1 VSPRVGVVV
10 FPGSDDDRD
19 AAQAL
24 RLLGAEPELVWHRE
38 RSLDGLDAVV
48 LPGGFSHGD
57 YLRPGAIAARSP
69 AVAALEA
76 HLAAGR
82 PVLGICNGFQILT
95 EAGLLP
101 GALLQNQG
109 LRFRC
114 HDVELSVERPS
125 PWLPGCSAGR
135 RLRLPIKH
143 HDGCFYAPPDQLER
157 LEAEGA
163 VLLRYVENPNGSLR
177 AIAGVCDRSGL
188 VAALMPHPE
197 HAVDPLLGSSDGR
210 ILLQGLLEIAV
221 RPPRPA
227 PSACSDSIR
236 LSA

>member
-1 VSPRVGVVV
+1 MSLRVGVVV

-19 AAQAL
+19 AAHAL

-38 RSLDGLDAVV
+38 HSLDGLDAIV

-57 YLRPGAIAARSP
+57 YLRPGALAARSP
-69 AVAALEA
+69 AVAALDA

-82 PVLGICNGFQILT
+82 PVLGICNGFQVLT

-114 HDVELSVERPS
+114 DDVELEVQRPS
-125 PWLPGCSAGR
+125 PWLPGCPAGR

-143 HDGCFYAPPDQLER
+143 HDGCFYAPPAELER
-157 LEAEGA
+157 LWADGA
-163 VLLRYVENPNGSLR
+163 VLLRYVENPNGSLE

-210 ILLQGLLEIAV
+210 ILLTGLLEIAA
-221 RPPRPA
+221 RPA
-227 PSACSDSIR
+227 PTGPVGV
-236 LSA
+236 LG